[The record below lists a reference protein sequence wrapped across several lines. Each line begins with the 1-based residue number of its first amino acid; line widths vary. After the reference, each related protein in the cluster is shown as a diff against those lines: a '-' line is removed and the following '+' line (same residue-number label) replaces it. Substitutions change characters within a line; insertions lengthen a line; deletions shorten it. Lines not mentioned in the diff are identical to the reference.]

1 MTDLRRGRLD
11 LASRLGADTASDPE
25 TEAGTFDVAIDC
37 TGAETAIR
45 AAITATRS
53 GGKVVL
59 VGLGPDELTLPIVD
73 AATREV
79 DILGLFRYA
88 NTYPT
93 ALSLVASAKVDVKP
107 LITHRF
113 ALDNVVDA
121 FETARSARDGAIK
134 VMVNI
139 E

>member
-1 MTDLRRGRLD
+1 MTDLRKDRLD
-11 LASRLGADTASDPE
+11 LAGELGADTSTEDPV
-25 TEAGTFDVAIDC
+25 GTFDVAIDC
-37 TGAETAIR
+37 TGAEAAVRTAIR
-45 AAITATRS
+45 ATRS

-59 VGLGPDELTLPIVD
+59 VGLGPGELTLPIVE

-79 DILGLFRYA
+79 DMLGLFRYA

-93 ALSLVASAKVDVKP
+93 ALSLVASGTVDVKP

-113 ALDNVVDA
+113 GLNDVVDA
-121 FETARSARDGAIK
+121 FETAKSAIDGAIK